1 MTPGAPHQAFGG
13 LTAHLILILGM
24 LHSHP
29 VLVRLAA
36 DGPERVAAALRT
48 MVQALL
54 DAPLS

>member
-1 MTPGAPHQAFGG
+1 M
-13 LTAHLILILGM
+13 LGT
-24 LHSHP
+24 LHSDP